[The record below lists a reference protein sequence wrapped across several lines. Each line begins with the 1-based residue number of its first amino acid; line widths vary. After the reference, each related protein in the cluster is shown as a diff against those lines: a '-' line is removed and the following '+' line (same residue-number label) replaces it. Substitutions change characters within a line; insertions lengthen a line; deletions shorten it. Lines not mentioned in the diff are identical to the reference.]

1 MDINHIPIPTYSKEM
16 ENEYAMSSVRRCAFI
31 KIDSL
36 EFVRSFESTPE
47 ILITMSMENRR
58 NKKLMSPRFS
68 ANNGNPFSTDINAEY
83 QLIYS
88 HNVKYHRDPILRIA
102 VENTRAK
109 TFSRH
114 RSIAATLVSMQ
125 QIVQHDFDGTLM
137 LYECHVSEKTV
148 LARIQLHI
156 RSQYI
161 DDQDSWEDNSEDPD
175 ENQEVSTALLPH
187 SQSSDNDG
195 SGGLARFSRSI
206 RNIFQSG
213 GGSNVPH
220 SHSRTPVFDSGV
232 DGPAE
237 AGAAEALSDGTTAI
251 SPLRGHDLGVEVA
264 RRAFSHAPQRN
275 RHSLFASD
283 GGSSVGSHGFDW
295 EAPTMVLG
303 EEKAEKRDE
312 SSLQAQLSRFDEG
325 VKQEDWKPIVLLVE
339 DSANLRLLAQ
349 YLTNSVGDG
358 VDCDGRKG
366 VSDGFGG
373 RICSWCR

>member
-1 MDINHIPIPTYSKEM
+1 
-16 ENEYAMSSVRRCAFI
+16 MSSVRRCAFI

-137 LYECHVSEKTV
+137 LYECHVSEKNV

-161 DDQDSWEDNSEDPD
+161 DDQESWEENSEDPD
-175 ENQEVSTALLPH
+175 ENAEVCFTCPPLSPAELRQRHLRRLGALQPLDSEHFPARQRLQHPAQPLPH
-187 SQSSDNDG
+187 PRLRQHDRRSRG
-195 SGGLARFSRSI
+195 SRRRRGAERRPRGDFADSRT
-206 RNIFQSG
+206 RHG
-213 GGSNVPH
+213 GGSGAP
-220 SHSRTPVFDSGV
+220 RVFARS
-232 DGPAE
+232 
-237 AGAAEALSDGTTAI
+237 AAQSTRVVCERWG
-251 SPLRGHDLGVEVA
+251 
-264 RRAFSHAPQRN
+264 Q
-275 RHSLFASD
+275 
-283 GGSSVGSHGFDW
+283 
-295 EAPTMVLG
+295 
-303 EEKAEKRDE
+303 
-312 SSLQAQLSRFDEG
+312 
-325 VKQEDWKPIVLLVE
+325 
-339 DSANLRLLAQ
+339 
-349 YLTNSVGDG
+349 
-358 VDCDGRKG
+358 
-366 VSDGFGG
+366 
-373 RICSWCR
+373 

>member
-1 MDINHIPIPTYSKEM
+1 
-16 ENEYAMSSVRRCAFI
+16 MSSVRRCAFI

-161 DDQDSWEDNSEDPD
+161 DDQESWEENSEDPD
-175 ENQEVSTALLPH
+175 ENPEVFISFSPPSLTLRAPITTSREVWRASAARFETFSSLETAL
-187 SQSSDNDG
+187 
-195 SGGLARFSRSI
+195 A
-206 RNIFQSG
+206 
-213 GGSNVPH
+213 
-220 SHSRTPVFDSGV
+220 SRTAT
-232 DGPAE
+232 PARP
-237 AGAAEALSDGTTAI
+237 STTA
-251 SPLRGHDLGVEVA
+251 
-264 RRAFSHAPQRN
+264 
-275 RHSLFASD
+275 
-283 GGSSVGSHGFDW
+283 
-295 EAPTMVLG
+295 
-303 EEKAEKRDE
+303 
-312 SSLQAQLSRFDEG
+312 
-325 VKQEDWKPIVLLVE
+325 
-339 DSANLRLLAQ
+339 
-349 YLTNSVGDG
+349 
-358 VDCDGRKG
+358 
-366 VSDGFGG
+366 
-373 RICSWCR
+373 

>member
-1 MDINHIPIPTYSKEM
+1 MEINHIPIPTYSKEM

-137 LYECHVSEKTV
+137 LYECHVSEKNV

-161 DDQDSWEDNSEDPD
+161 DDQESWEENSDDPD
-175 ENQEVSTALLPH
+175 ENAEVCFHTPSSLTRRAPITTSQEVWRASA
-187 SQSSDNDG
+187 
-195 SGGLARFSRSI
+195 ARFGTFSS
-206 RNIFQSG
+206 
-213 GGSNVPH
+213 PAAAPA
-220 SHSRTPVFDSGV
+220 SRTAT
-232 DGPAE
+232 PA
-237 AGAAEALSDGTTAI
+237 LPSTTARPTVPRNP
-251 SPLRGHDLGVEVA
+251 PLP
-264 RRAFSHAPQRN
+264 RR
-275 RHSLFASD
+275 
-283 GGSSVGSHGFDW
+283 
-295 EAPTMVLG
+295 
-303 EEKAEKRDE
+303 
-312 SSLQAQLSRFDEG
+312 
-325 VKQEDWKPIVLLVE
+325 
-339 DSANLRLLAQ
+339 
-349 YLTNSVGDG
+349 
-358 VDCDGRKG
+358 
-366 VSDGFGG
+366 
-373 RICSWCR
+373 

>member
-36 EFVRSFESTPE
+36 EFIRSFESTPE

-68 ANNGNPFSTDINAEY
+68 ANNGNPFTTEINAEY

-137 LYECHVSEKTV
+137 LYECHVSEKNV

-161 DDQDSWEDNSEDPD
+161 DDQEGWEENSEDPED
-175 ENQEVSTALLPH
+175 NQEVLSGIRFSFAELRQRPFWQSGAFQPLDSKHFPNRRQRQRVSQPLPH
-187 SQSSDNDG
+187 PRLRQCSGWERRARCFDYCRDPERRSYVRFAASRPRLG
-195 SGGLARFSRSI
+195 SGGDASR
-206 RNIFQSG
+206 
-213 GGSNVPH
+213 
-220 SHSRTPVFDSGV
+220 VF
-232 DGPAE
+232 
-237 AGAAEALSDGTTAI
+237 ALSSAQSTRVI
-251 SPLRGHDLGVEVA
+251 CERWREQRGFA
-264 RRAFSHAPQRN
+264 R
-275 RHSLFASD
+275 
-283 GGSSVGSHGFDW
+283 
-295 EAPTMVLG
+295 
-303 EEKAEKRDE
+303 
-312 SSLQAQLSRFDEG
+312 
-325 VKQEDWKPIVLLVE
+325 I
-339 DSANLRLLAQ
+339 
-349 YLTNSVGDG
+349 
-358 VDCDGRKG
+358 
-366 VSDGFGG
+366 
-373 RICSWCR
+373 